1 MASYSNPYAQGRPIK
16 TRGSTIA
23 KGIARM
29 ANQFGQDAAAKKA
42 KQQRDVD
49 EAEALLTGRSNI
61 AESQYLKGY
70 DAMKGDIDKFS
81 DNLSDENK
89 NVFQEEIKKLLI
101 AGRDDLTDWIRD
113 NPEAGMAEIKF
124 RVEESLQG
132 LETFRTDLAHLNE
145 ARKQWEAAKDL
156 KPGEE
161 GSIVGN
167 YNPELI
173 KLFEAQDRNDQNINL
188 TMDDGNKLRFS
199 LVNEEE
205 LSNAMGTAGDNDIIE
220 FTTVNLTDLNN
231 QAAAGGGYFRTV
243 EKPDFTDLREQI
255 KQEIISGNTEFGT
268 AKDGKIV
275 SINED
280 VVTDYINGAGK
291 YENQPNGRGTFA
303 TYMDEEDQS
312 GNWLYYGDDVEM
324 SVPDGQGGS
333 QVVSGRTK
341 QLNNFNPDMLRDYMV
356 TDFVDSFGN
365 VQRNNTSTP
374 PPRRRSNSSKTDTKK
389 DTKKEEEVVLEGEV
403 VESDETIDLKNPMNI
418 PLEDFDKIK
427 DEASAIKLLE
437 KFSDDFEFG
446 EMTAGKDAI
455 FIKSKHDPS
464 KEIVLDL
471 NTEYNKNKKL
481 VPTNP
486 NYGKYVYESINKF
499 IRENQPTKKSNKSK
513 NNDQSSV
520 L

>member
-49 EAEALLTGRSNI
+49 EAEALLTGRANL
-61 AESQYLKGY
+61 AETQYLKGY
-70 DAMKGDIDKFS
+70 DAMKGDINKFS

-89 NVFQEEIKKLLI
+89 NVFQEEIKKLLV
-101 AGRDDLTDWIRD
+101 AGRDDLSEWIRN
-113 NPEAGMAEIKF
+113 NPEATQTDIQFKMDNA
-124 RVEESLQG
+124 LQG
-132 LETFRTDLAHLNE
+132 LTDFRTDLAHLNE

-173 KLFEAQDRNDQNINL
+173 KLFEAQDRNDSNINL
-188 TMDDGNKLRFS
+188 TMDDNNSLRFS
-199 LVNEEE
+199 LVNEED
-205 LSNAMGTAGDNDIIE
+205 LANAIDTAGEDDIVE
-220 FTTVNLTDLNN
+220 FTTVNLTDLNK
-231 QAAAGGGYFRTV
+231 QASAGGGYFRTV

-255 KQEIISGNTEFGT
+255 KQEIVSGNTEFGT
-268 AKDGKIV
+268 AKDGEIV

-280 VVTDYINGAGK
+280 VVTDYINGTGK

-303 TYMDEEDQS
+303 TYMDEEDQY

-324 SVPDGQGGS
+324 QLPNGQ
-333 QVVSGRTK
+333 VAAGRTN
-341 QLNNFNPDMLRDYMV
+341 QLNNFNQDELRDYMV

-374 PPRRRSNSSKTDTKK
+374 PPRGRSSSSKTDTKK
-389 DTKKEEEVVLEGEV
+389 DTKKEEEVVLEGKV

-437 KFSDDFEFG
+437 KFSNDFEFG

-499 IRENQPTKKSNKSK
+499 IRENQPPKKSNKSK

>member
-173 KLFEAQDRNDQNINL
+173 KLFEAQDRNDPNINL

-205 LSNAMGTAGDNDIIE
+205 LNNALNTSGDNDIIE

-231 QAAAGGGYFRTV
+231 QASAGGGYFRTV

-303 TYMDEEDQS
+303 TYMDEEDQY

-324 SVPDGQGGS
+324 KLPDGQ
-333 QVVSGRTK
+333 VAAGRTH
-341 QLNNFNPDMLRDYMV
+341 QLNNFNQDELRNYMV

-365 VQRNNTSTP
+365 IQRNNTSTP
-374 PPRRRSNSSKTDTKK
+374 SPSSSRKEKGNFANRPRSGEEMIYALENKLFNSRTGWTKGG
-389 DTKKEEEVVLEGEV
+389 KKA
-403 VESDETIDLKNPMNI
+403 
-418 PLEDFDKIK
+418 FDKWK
-427 DEASAIKLLE
+427 E
-437 KFSDDFEFG
+437 KSQD
-446 EMTAGKDAI
+446 
-455 FIKSKHDPS
+455 
-464 KEIVLDL
+464 
-471 NTEYNKNKKL
+471 
-481 VPTNP
+481 
-486 NYGKYVYESINKF
+486 
-499 IRENQPTKKSNKSK
+499 PTKSN
-513 NNDQSSV
+513 NSSV

>member
-49 EAEALLTGRSNI
+49 EAEALLTGRANL
-61 AESQYLKGY
+61 AETQYLKGY
-70 DAMKGDIDKFS
+70 DAMKGDINKFS

-101 AGRDDLTDWIRD
+101 AGRDDLSEWIRN
-113 NPEAGMAEIKF
+113 NPEATQTDIQFKMDEA
-124 RVEESLQG
+124 LQG
-132 LETFRTDLAHLNE
+132 LTDFRTDLTHLNE

-188 TMDDGNKLRFS
+188 TMDDNNGLRFS
-199 LVNEEE
+199 LVNEED
-205 LSNAMGTAGDNDIIE
+205 LNNALNTSGDNDIIE

-231 QAAAGGGYFRTV
+231 QASAGGGYFRTV
-243 EKPDFTDLREQI
+243 EKPDFTDLRDQI
-255 KQEIISGNTEFGT
+255 KQEIVSGNTEFGT
-268 AKDGKIV
+268 AKDGEIV

-280 VVTDYINGAGK
+280 VITDYINGTGK

-303 TYMDEEDQS
+303 TYIDEEDQY

-324 SVPDGQGGS
+324 QLPNGQ
-333 QVVSGRTK
+333 VAAGRTN
-341 QLNNFNPDMLRDYMV
+341 QLNNFNQDKLRDYMV

-365 VQRNNTSTP
+365 IQRNNTSAP

-403 VESDETIDLKNPMNI
+403 VES
-418 PLEDFDKIK
+418 
-427 DEASAIKLLE
+427 AS
-437 KFSDDFEFG
+437 FS
-446 EMTAGKDAI
+446 
-455 FIKSKHDPS
+455 SS
-464 KEIVLDL
+464 CS
-471 NTEYNKNKKL
+471 
-481 VPTNP
+481 
-486 NYGKYVYESINKF
+486 SI
-499 IRENQPTKKSNKSK
+499 S
-513 NNDQSSV
+513 
-520 L
+520 

>member
-29 ANQFGQDAAAKKA
+29 ANQFGQDAVAKKA

-49 EAEALLTGRSNI
+49 EAEALLTGRANL

-70 DAMKGDIDKFS
+70 DAMKADIDKFS

-124 RVEESLQG
+124 KVEESLQG
-132 LETFRTDLAHLNE
+132 LENFRTDLAHLNE

-173 KLFEAQDRNDQNINL
+173 KLFEAQDRNDPNINL

-220 FTTVNLTDLNN
+220 FTTVNLTDLNK

-275 SINED
+275 SINEN
-280 VVTDYINGAGK
+280 VVTDYINGTGK

-303 TYMDEEDQS
+303 TYMDEEDQY

-324 SVPDGQGGS
+324 ELPDGQ
-333 QVVSGRTK
+333 VAAGRTN
-341 QLNNFNPDMLRDYMV
+341 QLNNFDQNKLRDYMV

-365 VQRNNTSTP
+365 IQRNNTSAP
-374 PPRRRSNSSKTDTKK
+374 PPRERSSSSKKDKK
-389 DTKKEEEVVLEGEV
+389 SKPSTLNATNRKTSTTPTTVTENEKQY
-403 VESDETIDLKNPMNI
+403 T
-418 PLEDFDKIK
+418 K
-427 DEASAIKLLE
+427 DEIDEFNDSYNVDDIKKSVHFNNALE
-437 KFSDDFEFG
+437 KIVREYKG
-446 EMTAGKDAI
+446 GKGSRREY
-455 FIKSKHDPS
+455 KNS
-464 KEIVLDL
+464 KEAQDKAFEKAKIIIM
-471 NTEYNKNKKL
+471 NEYF
-481 VPTNP
+481 
-486 NYGKYVYESINKF
+486 E
-499 IRENQPTKKSNKSK
+499 
-513 NNDQSSV
+513 D
-520 L
+520 